1 MWWLRPQLLAGV
13 GLGLGVDTVGSQ
25 QAAISGQ
32 RWGFPSCLEH
42 SVEHLMIASHGGIME
57 ISQCGEIISH

>member
-32 RWGFPSCLEH
+32 
-42 SVEHLMIASHGGIME
+42 
-57 ISQCGEIISH
+57 